1 MAEAE
6 NNKNNQPVDYG
17 DSTYSNGGLVDALD
31 GGMHHNAQYI
41 GQLGALNDL
50 MGDATARIASE
61 SDPEVDYEELRAQL
75 HDENEAW
82 LDDAYSQLSKDCRI
96 NAVLN
101 GTAIA
106 ISGVSAVTSAAGAAS
121 YLRSGMADAN
131 VTTWLGKQAVRKS
144 GSTLLN
150 EGKAQVAQAQGKLW
164 SNQLLNSADKVGR
177 STLSRIGL
185 KTAGYT
191 LKAGEKLFGAA
202 HHVSGIGTGKTSL
215 FRLGAATAI
224 EVAPTA
230 LPLLAA
236 HIYTTGR
243 TEDVKQEYVDAIR
256 TQQGVYDY
264 LVESGGELSGTIKE
278 DYTAWQENY
287 AKTQSELLEAFNTG
301 VITKE
306 EYDEKYGQFLE
317 SSQESLDKLTETH
330 KEAGQYI
337 LGKGAASA
345 MGEEIIAHG
354 VDPVTISRATPY
366 LEKLAEE
373 NPDVMEATKA
383 AVDARKATS
392 SGNAF
397 VDFLSNMH
405 ASLIHYLPG
414 AAYVEA
420 VIVKGADVVMDFV
433 ANRVPIVSNLI
444 NYEQKHEGE
453 SISDIASAISDSAE
467 AKYEQKQEADAL
479 AADVSKEQD
488 WQAAAGNEASPGYA

>member
-1 MAEAE
+1 MADSE
-6 NNKNNQPVDYG
+6 NNKSNQPAGYG
-17 DSTYSNGGLVDALD
+17 DSSYRNGGLVDALD

-61 SDPEVDYEELRAQL
+61 SDPDVDYEELRAQL
-75 HDENEAW
+75 HAENDAW
-82 LDDAYSQLSKDCRI
+82 LDDAYDQLSKDCRI
-96 NAVLN
+96 NAILN

-106 ISGVSAVTSAAGAAS
+106 VSGVSAVTSAAGAAS
-121 YLRSGMADAN
+121 YLQSGMAGAN
-131 VTTWLGKQAVRKS
+131 KAQWLGNGTTRA
-144 GSTLLN
+144 T
-150 EGKAQVAQAQGKLW
+150 QAQSKLW
-164 SNQLLNSADKVGR
+164 SNRILNRASEAGR
-177 STLSRIGL
+177 STLSRVGL

-191 LKAGEKLFGAA
+191 LKAGEKLFQTA
-202 HHVSGIGTGKTSL
+202 HRVSNLGVGKTNL
-215 FRLGAATAI
+215 FRMGAATAI
-224 EVAPTA
+224 EIAPTA
-230 LPLLAA
+230 LPILAA
-236 HIYTTGR
+236 NIYTSGR
-243 TEDVKQEYVDAIR
+243 TEDVKQEYIDAIR

-301 VITKE
+301 AITKE

-317 SSQESLDKLTETH
+317 SSQASLDKLTDTH

-345 MGEEIIAHG
+345 MGDEIITHG
-354 VDPVTISRATPY
+354 VDPVTMSRATPY
-366 LEKLAEE
+366 LKKLAEE
-373 NPDVMEATKA
+373 NPEVMEATKA
-383 AVDARKATS
+383 AVDARRETS

-420 VIVKGADVVMDFV
+420 AIVKGADVVMDFV
-433 ANRVPIVSNLI
+433 ANHVPVVSNLI
-444 NYEQKHEGE
+444 HYEQKHEGE
-453 SISDIASAISDSAE
+453 TISDIASAISDSAE
-467 AKYEQKQEADAL
+467 AKYEQKKEADAL
-479 AADVSKEQD
+479 AADVAKEQD
-488 WQAAAGNEASPGYA
+488 WQAAMGDEASPGYA

>member
-1 MAEAE
+1 MAEVE

-106 ISGVSAVTSAAGAAS
+106 VSGVSAVTSAAGAAS
-121 YLRSGMADAN
+121 YLHAGMAGAN
-131 VTTWLGKQAVRKS
+131 NATKFAGKGA
-144 GSTLLN
+144 
-150 EGKAQVAQAQGKLW
+150 EQVAQAQSKLW
-164 SNQLLNSADKVGR
+164 SNSLLNSANEAGR

-191 LKAGEKLFGAA
+191 LKAGEKLFETA
-202 HHVSGIGTGKTSL
+202 HRVSGLGGGRKTSL
-215 FRLGAATAI
+215 LKLGTATAI

-287 AKTQSELLEAFNTG
+287 AKTQAELLEAFNTG

-345 MGEEIIAHG
+345 MGEEIITHG

-420 VIVKGADVVMDFV
+420 VVVKGADVVMDFV
-433 ANRVPIVSNLI
+433 ANHVPVVSNLVH
-444 NYEQKHEGE
+444 YERKHEGE

-467 AKYEQKQEADAL
+467 AKYEQKREADTL

-488 WQAAAGNEASPGYA
+488 WQAAVGNEASPGYA

>member
-1 MAEAE
+1 MADSE
-6 NNKNNQPVDYG
+6 NNKSNQPVGYG
-17 DSTYSNGGLVDALD
+17 DSSYSNGGLVDALD

-61 SDPEVDYEELRAQL
+61 SDPDVDYEELRAQL
-75 HDENEAW
+75 HAENDAW
-82 LDDAYSQLSKDCRI
+82 LDDAYGQLSKDCRI
-96 NAVLN
+96 NAILN

-106 ISGVSAVTSAAGAAS
+106 VSGVSAVTSAAGAAS
-121 YLRSGMADAN
+121 YLQSGMAGAN
-131 VTTWLGKQAVRKS
+131 STKWLGRQVVRK
-144 GSTLLN
+144 
-150 EGKAQVAQAQGKLW
+150 EGTKLFDEGTAQVAQAQGKLW
-164 SNQLLNSADKVGR
+164 SNRILNRASEAGR
-177 STLSRIGL
+177 STLSRVGL

-191 LKAGEKLFGAA
+191 LKAGEKLFQTA
-202 HHVSGIGTGKTSL
+202 HRVSNLGVGKTNL
-215 FRLGAATAI
+215 FRMGAATAI
-224 EVAPTA
+224 EIAPTA
-230 LPLLAA
+230 LPILAA
-236 HIYTTGR
+236 NIYTSGR
-243 TEDVKQEYVDAIR
+243 TEDVKQEYIDAIR

-301 VITKE
+301 AITKE

-317 SSQESLDKLTETH
+317 SSQASLDKLTDTH

-345 MGEEIIAHG
+345 MGDEIITHG
-354 VDPVTISRATPY
+354 VDPVTMSRATPY
-366 LEKLAEE
+366 LKKLAEE
-373 NPDVMEATKA
+373 NPEVMEATKA
-383 AVDARKATS
+383 AVDARRETS

-420 VIVKGADVVMDFV
+420 AIVKGADVVMDFV
-433 ANRVPIVSNLI
+433 ANHVPVVSNLI
-444 NYEQKHEGE
+444 HYEQKHEGE
-453 SISDIASAISDSAE
+453 TISDIASAISDSAE
-467 AKYEQKQEADAL
+467 AKYEQKKEADAL
-479 AADVSKEQD
+479 AADVAKEQD
-488 WQAAAGNEASPGYA
+488 WQAAMGDEASPGYA